1 MEDIS
6 VKTMPEIFERYPFVE
21 DWLAENGFIWD
32 LSRSF
37 DANLRAQDRA
47 FFQNN
52 GCEEEEFIR
61 RFRDYIADMTAF
73 LGETPGEIQEISILP
88 GFDKNGVRENF
99 EQITISR
106 GSITAVVGAT
116 GSGKSRLLADIEW
129 GAAGDTPTGRT
140 ILLDGR
146 RQTWEG
152 GIKNKIVAQLSQ
164 NMNFVIDMKVYD
176 FLKKHA
182 ECRMCENPEDLAE
195 QVFVTANDLSGEP
208 FPRDIH
214 VTGLSGGQSRA
225 LMIADCAIL
234 SSAPVVLI
242 DEIENAGIN
251 RREALALL
259 TGKDK
264 IVVMATHDPALALLA
279 DYRFIIKNGSITG
292 ILQKDETETEILKE
306 VEALDRRLL
315 ELRDQLREGR
325 RLTRPRI

>member
-1 MEDIS
+1 MRDITS
-6 VKTMPEIFERYPFVE
+6 KTIQEIFERCPFAE
-21 DWLAENGFIWD
+21 DWLAESGFIWD
-32 LSRSF
+32 PSRSF
-37 DANLRAQDRA
+37 DENLLTQGKL

-52 GCEEEEFIR
+52 GCEGEEFTR
-61 RFRDYIADMTAF
+61 RFQDYIADMTAF
-73 LGETPGEIQEISILP
+73 LGESREDIREISILP

-99 EQITISR
+99 EQITVTR

-146 RQTWEG
+146 RQTWER

-164 NMNFVIDMKVYD
+164 NMNFVIDLKVYD
-176 FLKKHA
+176 FLKMHA
-182 ECRMCENPEDLAE
+182 ECCMGEDPNELAE
-195 QVFVTANDLSGEP
+195 QVFMTANSLAGEP

-251 RREALALL
+251 RREALTLL

-264 IVVMATHDPALALLA
+264 IVFMATHDPALALLA

-292 ILQKDETETEILKE
+292 ILEKDETEAEILKE

-315 ELRDQLREGR
+315 ELREQLRAGR
-325 RLTRPRI
+325 RLTHP